1 MGKVFSSSKPQQ
13 STTESAPWEPAQGAL
28 KDILTELS
36 GWYSSAKDQ
45 GYISSTGDLS
55 GIYGDYLNALQG
67 SQSGIQDLWGQGQ
80 GALGGATDIYK
91 QLASGGMSITPNQI
105 NEMAGKFVDSDL
117 LQSQIEAATRDDVR
131 NLTENL
137 IPNIDRQA
145 VASGNMGSSRAGVA
159 QAVAQRGTEERISD
173 TSAAMRGQATQ
184 NALNQAMG
192 IASGNV
198 QQQLAGVG
206 GMGNSANQYFSAAGN
221 YGNVMTGTLG
231 QIAGI
236 NQMTQG
242 AAQAD
247 KIGER
252 DYLYN
257 LLGKYA
263 NIAGGIGGMGGTQTG
278 TTSGGGSSTF
288 DKLVSGGS
296 MVGSF
301 FSDKRLKKNI
311 QEIGEY
317 HGQKVYE
324 WEWTDEAKELVGNQG
339 TFGVIAQDFAN
350 THPDAV
356 SLDESGY
363 FKVDYNKL

>member
-1 MGKVFSSSKPQQ
+1 MGKLFGSKPQQ

-28 KDILTELS
+28 KDILKELS

-67 SQSGIQDLWGQGQ
+67 SQSGIQDLWGQGT
-80 GALGGATDIYK
+80 GALSGAQDTYK
-91 QLASGGMSITPNQI
+91 QLASGGMALNPENINQ
-105 NEMAGKFVDSDL
+105 MAGQFVDNDL

-137 IPNIDRQA
+137 LPNIDRQA
-145 VASGNMGSSRAGVA
+145 VAGGNMGSSRAGVA

-173 TSAAMRGQATQ
+173 TSATMRGQAYQ

-192 IASGNV
+192 IAQGNV
-198 QQQLAGVG
+198 QQQLAGAG
-206 GMGNSANQYFSAAGN
+206 GLGSTANQYFGAAGN
-221 YGNVMTGTLG
+221 YGNVITGPLG

-236 NQMTQG
+236 NQMIQG
-242 AAQAD
+242 AGQAD

-252 DYLYN
+252 DYLFN
-257 LLGKYA
+257 LLGNYA

-278 TTSGGGSSTF
+278 TASGGGGSMF

-311 QEIGEY
+311 QEIGDY
-317 HGQKVYE
+317 KGHKVYQ
-324 WEWTDEAKELVGNQG
+324 WEWTDEAKKFVGNQG
-339 TFGVIAQDFAN
+339 TFGVIAQDFADTN
-350 THPDAV
+350 PDAV
-356 SLDESGY
+356 SMDKSGY
-363 FKVDYNKL
+363 FKVDYSKL